1 MTDCRSRAQK
11 MADQAKKEEAKKFRM
26 AKGGARDMKSL
37 GNFVTSR
44 DSERYDGMAE
54 GTVMVTISHSNLQ
67 QKHVDLR
74 WDLHTSVYDVKAR
87 LTKHCGTPAGDMRLI
102 LRDGDKDICCMEDDD
117 RPIGFYG
124 VQNGNVL
131 HVIDTNPYSMS
142 AGGGLEDT
150 TLVKKY
156 EMSDEEYSKRKNTL
170 RAYKREQL
178 KKDPNFKF
186 DFGANK
192 GGPGGNTKTGE
203 TKSDADTAT
212 RLETAES
219 CAHIK
224 VEMRCEVDPGAR
236 RGAVAF
242 VGEVNG
248 MPPGWWVGV
257 KFDEPVGKSSGNVK
271 GIQIFECAARYGGFV
286 RGHNIRVGDYPEK
299 DLFDSDEEDDSDD
312 EL

>member
-1 MTDCRSRAQK
+1 MSLNRLLLCI
-11 MADQAKKEEAKKFRM
+11 ADVVENYSFNYNIPNLLEEASIISKKYNADLNI
-26 AKGGARDMKSL
+26 AKL
-37 GNFVTSR
+37 ELNQ
-44 DSERYDGMAE
+44 AE
-54 GTVMVTISHSNLQ
+54 
-67 QKHVDLR
+67 
-74 WDLHTSVYDVKAR
+74 
-87 LTKHCGTPAGDMRLI
+87 
-102 LRDGDKDICCMEDDD
+102 KDILIAESDLK
-117 RPIGFYG
+117 PSGSLSFEA
-124 VQNGNVL
+124 VQTDVDGN
-131 HVIDTNPYSMS
+131 
-142 AGGGLEDT
+142 E
-150 TLVKKY
+150 
-156 EMSDEEYSKRKNTL
+156 
-170 RAYKREQL
+170 
-178 KKDPNFKF
+178 
-186 DFGANK
+186 
-192 GGPGGNTKTGE
+192 
-203 TKSDADTAT
+203 SDADTAT